1 MNPVPRPDSF
11 EAADYVGVLRRR
23 WWIALALM
31 IVGLVGAFGYV
42 TVAPKVYSATASVN
56 VVPTAAD
63 QGNAVAGSRTNGAT
77 VNLDTQAQVVTSTGV
92 ATLAGKMMHSPL
104 TTWQLAQQ
112 VAVTVPPNSSIL
124 DIACKASTAAGA
136 ATCANDFAKAY
147 LQNRQQSAVSYV
159 QGQLKTLQ
167 TQVSALNAQE
177 AALSTKIS
185 TLPTNSPA
193 RAADTAQLGSDKSKL
208 SKLTQDYA
216 NINGELANTNGGV
229 IITVATPPGKPSSP
243 KKLLILPSGLVAGL
257 LIGLIVAFLVDR
269 RDRRIH
275 SAAHAERV
283 LDLPALLDLPAG
295 AFGREVSIASPR
307 SKTGQ
312 AFTDLA
318 HGVAAALGEGNHV
331 VFVAGA
337 TPGPAGSVVAAN
349 LAVTLARTHS
359 EVVLVCANM
368 NSTVAPKLLGLGE
381 GEGLAELIAG
391 NATVR
396 DVVHDTARALTS
408 QLRRDAR
415 YVIIEAQAA
424 DDGADTFALGEFA
437 DAAVVTIEVART
449 TKSEAIDCVR
459 RLRQLRTPVLGAAIL
474 PALGKR
480 IAVRPPRPGQPRPGS
495 GPEPGRDSTA
505 AGRGNSD
512 FQPISGLS
520 ANVSDRRDRAAR
532 TRDGHGGRADSVPG
546 T

>member
-159 QGQLKTLQ
+159 QGQLTTLQ
-167 TQVSALNAQE
+167 SQISALNSQE

-208 SKLTQDYA
+208 SKLIQDYA
-216 NINGELANTNGGV
+216 NING
-229 IITVATPPGKPSSP
+229 
-243 KKLLILPSGLVAGL
+243 
-257 LIGLIVAFLVDR
+257 
-269 RDRRIH
+269 
-275 SAAHAERV
+275 
-283 LDLPALLDLPAG
+283 
-295 AFGREVSIASPR
+295 
-307 SKTGQ
+307 Q
-312 AFTDLA
+312 
-318 HGVAAALGEGNHV
+318 
-331 VFVAGA
+331 
-337 TPGPAGSVVAAN
+337 
-349 LAVTLARTHS
+349 
-359 EVVLVCANM
+359 
-368 NSTVAPKLLGLGE
+368 
-381 GEGLAELIAG
+381 
-391 NATVR
+391 
-396 DVVHDTARALTS
+396 
-408 QLRRDAR
+408 
-415 YVIIEAQAA
+415 
-424 DDGADTFALGEFA
+424 
-437 DAAVVTIEVART
+437 
-449 TKSEAIDCVR
+449 
-459 RLRQLRTPVLGAAIL
+459 
-474 PALGKR
+474 
-480 IAVRPPRPGQPRPGS
+480 
-495 GPEPGRDSTA
+495 
-505 AGRGNSD
+505 
-512 FQPISGLS
+512 
-520 ANVSDRRDRAAR
+520 
-532 TRDGHGGRADSVPG
+532 
-546 T
+546 